1 MRKQHAASGKGASD
15 HTGVTAKQEQL
26 GGSPL
31 TLILKS
37 KHTKVKGPEVKG
49 KRFTAVTVRSSDEK
63 GVKASKNQN
72 RSCLLL
78 GLAGLSVRSKQA
90 SGTDEVKKMKN
101 ATTTLRDKLTDQ
113 IGMAQHPR
121 NRKGSWCTNTGSDT
135 YKDDEHPWYNMH
147 MTFFFKG
154 NAKKVGQYQ
163 QKVDTPSEDEVA
175 MLVKKMAKKK

>member
-1 MRKQHAASGKGASD
+1 MKKEHGADGKGVND
-15 HTGVTAKQEQL
+15 HIGVTEKQKLL

-31 TLILKS
+31 TKILKS
-37 KHTKVKGPEVKG
+37 VHTKVKGHKVNGEQ
-49 KRFTAVTVRSSDEK
+49 FTAVTVRSSDEK

-121 NRKGSWCTNTGSDT
+121 NRKGGRWLENDT
-135 YKDDEHPWYNMH
+135 HDGDKHPWYNMQ

-154 NAKKVGQYQ
+154 QASKVGQYQ